1 MGYPGSKLHDETDP
15 AVLPKAWSGY
25 SQHSYD
31 TTPLPTAT
39 LSSAE
44 VLAFRDSAHS
54 EFFSSTR
61 YLDYVCSK
69 FGDQAAVDMEALAS
83 PLPRQ
88 LLEKSA

>member
-1 MGYPGSKLHDETDP
+1 LHDDTDP
-15 AVLPKAWSGY
+15 AVLPAAWSGY

-44 VLAFRDSAHS
+44 VLAFRDSAHC
-54 EFFSSTR
+54 EFFASSR
-61 YLDYVCSK
+61 YLESVDKK
-69 FGDQAAVDMEALAS
+69 FGSRAAADMKALSS